1 MSALSLIT
9 AAVKNFQPTT
19 SVLAGGAA
27 SIITC
32 AIGAVLVAAGIAIPP
47 IGILGLTASTPL
59 TMTMVMSA
67 AVPIGHVVTAIVP
80 DSVNQQL
87 NGLAQKLQG
96 AADKVTP
103 VDAPPPDLAENF
115 EGVEEIIDEW
125 DEEGDDATDEKDGEE
140 DEDVLY

>member
-67 AVPIGHVVTAIVP
+67 AVPIGHVVTALVP

-87 NGLAQKLQG
+87 NGLAQKLQ
-96 AADKVTP
+96 
-103 VDAPPPDLAENF
+103 VDVGKLKSFIPQEYYSDDDFPKDRN
-115 EGVEEIIDEW
+115 GV
-125 DEEGDDATDEKDGEE
+125 
-140 DEDVLY
+140 